1 MDFFLFWWEIIWVYW
16 LIYSNLTYCSQ
27 CRPPQN
33 ISQFIESI
41 NYRREKSSVTRWQWQ
56 WRGER
61 DVTQLLMFQP
71 VEFKY
76 VSRARRKF
84 KCYFQECF
92 NIILTNQPGVQ
103 NWNLTPPG
111 HVLFSDSLNRLDQD
125 NVIYQDW
132 RVLLAKNCL
141 QNLILFFS
149 VLRHEMFKV
158 DFYISSPSSP
168 PCYVPY
174 FTLVASLV

>member
-1 MDFFLFWWEIIWVYW
+1 MCLE
-16 LIYSNLTYCSQ
+16 LGGNL
-27 CRPPQN
+27 N
-33 ISQFIESI
+33 VI
-41 NYRREKSSVTRWQWQ
+41 
-56 WRGER
+56 
-61 DVTQLLMFQP
+61 
-71 VEFKY
+71 
-76 VSRARRKF
+76 
-84 KCYFQECF
+84 FQECF

-103 NWNLTPPG
+103 NWNLTRPG